1 MIMNSVILKYKA
13 KGAKTSE
20 ELFGIDQQPEENC
33 PYIDKCVGDISIAY
47 KDVKSELR
55 QAEDSELASSLEWG
69 IDGMHESVDYLEEL
83 RSRIN
88 NLRQWGQQWK
98 DLAKEMFELLP
109 KEQQEMFVSDK
120 FLEE

>member
-1 MIMNSVILKYKA
+1 MKSAILKYKA

-20 ELFGIDQQPEENC
+20 ELFDIDQQPEENC
-33 PYIDKCVGDISIAY
+33 PYINKCISDISAAY
-47 KDVKSELR
+47 KDIRSELR
-55 QAEDSELASSLEWG
+55 QAEDSELADSLEWDVDS
-69 IDGMHESVDYLEEL
+69 IYESVNYLEEL

-98 DLAKEMFELLP
+98 DLAKDMFELLP
-109 KEQQEMFVSDK
+109 KEQQETFISNK

>member
-1 MIMNSVILKYKA
+1 MNSVILEYKA

-20 ELFGIDQQPEENC
+20 ELFSIDQQPEENC
-33 PYIDKCVGDISIAY
+33 PYIDKCIGDISIAY
-47 KDVKSELR
+47 KDIKSELR
-55 QAEDSELASSLEWG
+55 QAEYSELAGSLEWG

-109 KEQQEMFVSDK
+109 KEHQEIFFSDK

>member
-1 MIMNSVILKYKA
+1 MNSVILEYKA
-13 KGAKTSE
+13 KGANTSE

-33 PYIDKCVGDISIAY
+33 PYINKCISDISISY
-47 KDVKSELR
+47 KDVKSELK
-55 QAEDSELASSLEWG
+55 QAEDEALASLLEWG
-69 IDGMHESVDYLEEL
+69 IDGMHESVEYLEEL

-109 KEQQEMFVSDK
+109 KEQQKTFVSNK